1 MGWTIASRVYLV
13 SFVVRMPHKPDQLH
27 AASGICADL
36 GANVL
41 GVEHSGFA
49 MDLAASSARLD
60 ITIET
65 QDQGHAEGV
74 IHKIKLAEFSVSV
87 KN

>member
-1 MGWTIASRVYLV
+1 MLA
-13 SFVVRMPHKPDQLH
+13 
-27 AASGICADL
+27 
-36 GANVL
+36 
-41 GVEHSGFA
+41 VEHSRFA
-49 MDLAASSARLD
+49 MDLAATSARLD

-65 QDQGHAEGV
+65 QDQGHTDGV

>member
-1 MGWTIASRVYLV
+1 
-13 SFVVRMPHKPDQLH
+13 MPHKPSQLH
-27 AASGICADL
+27 AVSEVCADV

-41 GVEHSGFA
+41 AVEHSRFA

>member
-1 MGWTIASRVYLV
+1 MLA
-13 SFVVRMPHKPDQLH
+13 
-27 AASGICADL
+27 
-36 GANVL
+36 
-41 GVEHSGFA
+41 VEHRRFA
-49 MDLAASSARLD
+49 MDLAASSARVD

-74 IHKIKLAEFSVSV
+74 IDKIKSVGFTVSV

>member
-1 MGWTIASRVYLV
+1 MDA
-13 SFVVRMPHKPDQLH
+13 
-27 AASGICADL
+27 

-41 GVEHSGFA
+41 AVEHSRFS
-49 MDLAASSARLD
+49 MDLAVSSARLD

-74 IHKIKLAEFSVSV
+74 IHKIKLAEFTVSV